1 MPQTDWVLDTH
12 VLISAALSTQGAP
25 AKLVQCALAQH
36 RLVFSQATFDELRTR
51 LYRPKFDRYISLE
64 LREAVLHD
72 LSAAARWVA
81 IGEPARYCRDR
92 GDDMFIETALA
103 ARAGIVVSGDQDL
116 LQAPPIQGL
125 RILNPQQAL
134 AEAKVLAS
142 GIRAD
147 LSDVLPL
154 IQLPS

>member
-1 MPQTDWVLDTH
+1 VTNPEWVIDTN
-12 VLISAALSTQGAP
+12 VLISAALSARGAP
-25 AKLVQCALAQH
+25 ARLVQLVLE
-36 RLVFSQATFDELRTR
+36 RDVLVFSQPTFDELKTR

-92 GDDMFIETALA
+92 SGDMFIETALVA
-103 ARAGIVVSGDQDL
+103 QAGVLVSGDQDL
-116 LQAPPIQGL
+116 LDAPAIAGL

-134 AEAKVLAS
+134 AEALA
-142 GIRAD
+142 
-147 LSDVLPL
+147 
-154 IQLPS
+154 

>member
-1 MPQTDWVLDTH
+1 MTNPEWVIDTN
-12 VLISAALSTQGAP
+12 VLISAALSARGMP
-25 AKLVQCALAQH
+25 ARLVQLVLE
-36 RLVFSQATFDELRTR
+36 RDVLVFSQPTFDELKTR

-72 LSAAARWVA
+72 LSAAARWVE

-92 GDDMFIETALA
+92 SDDMFIETALA

-116 LQAPPIQGL
+116 LQAPPIRGL

-134 AEAKVLAS
+134 AEALA
-142 GIRAD
+142 
-147 LSDVLPL
+147 
-154 IQLPS
+154 